1 MGRAVPMSIS
11 GISVEPLTPENRFKF
26 DVPPTTKGVVVT
38 RSSGEAETFK
48 EGVVIVEING
58 EQINTVK
65 DLGEKLKK
73 GSNRLYVWYKNKY
86 RFLNYR
92 VP

>member
-1 MGRAVPMSIS
+1 MRFRCLFQEYQLSLLLQKIV
-11 GISVEPLTPENRFKF
+11 FKF
-26 DVPPTTKGVVVT
+26 DVPATTKGVVVT
-38 RSSGEAETFK
+38 KSSGEAETFK

-58 EQINTVK
+58 EQINTVQ
-65 DLGEKLKK
+65 DVGEKLKR
-73 GSNRLYVWYKNKY
+73 GSNRFYVWYKNKY